1 MRAHLTPL
9 RVQSS
14 TKPLLG
20 MNGNEGLPKEADKKG
35 RTMQARRREARKPY
49 LPEAAL
55 SAWALLRAVSSRCM
69 AATVSNISS

>member
-1 MRAHLTPL
+1 MRAQRTPL

-20 MNGNEGLPKEADKKG
+20 MNVNEGLPKAADKMIAPCERNAG
-35 RTMQARRREARKPY
+35 ERESPY
-49 LPEAAL
+49 LPEAEL